1 MPTSAASLNPLFCC
15 DSPWPCLRSRLTAEA
30 YRDHLFQLLS
40 RACSALDKPNI
51 AAEFHQR
58 LAGRRTALG
67 ILAQQ
72 EDSWKADVFVAHAHR
87 AAVAMDRVAGGGV
100 NVADAAKLSVFCM
113 EVLCGRE
120 GVRWPSADDGEC
132 ERTAEFRSTWVDWL
146 QHSAGLQEK
155 AGDGTEAQKFLQR
168 AYEYVR
174 CCAKLESAG
183 GRQHGGSHAAACTAY
198 AGILKVHA
206 AAIITSQYPLPRP
219 RGSDGVAAISPSA
232 GKRAGKKRAGKR
244 VAASSPSASAVVRA
258 NVSRGLEYLEEF
270 GEFIDGVGAATRA
283 QPLTGVLIVAAVK
296 AWTWAQKSCG
306 VAALWMVESRGGG
319 DEGLGEI
326 ECTAWSELNV
336 RGRCV
341 VGDLSRKLAAAR
353 KHASQDLVDR
363 IPPAGSLS
371 ELAVESYL
379 RAAQV
384 HLTALT
390 SEGVTGSETNG
401 EGGARRVLLIVEQ
414 LCDVGGNPAPPQ
426 TIWRAGAGWF
436 GLGKSLLDRA
446 EMDMGID
453 ALVRGCRLLER
464 WADTQA
470 GGQGVGV
477 QGDLSNLSETF
488 RVAQLDLRLSKLSK
502 TLQDSGE
509 LVMAAAAAGRA
520 LAFCPDLCRVTSDE
534 QLETPAGAL
543 TLVERYVACS
553 LRCCHSASP
562 KRRVHGGSD
571 GSGEPVAGLSRATVE
586 KLTAYLWAGGRSP
599 SSVDGGQGAAQDM
612 LARLRERGF
621 PSAVIARALLAEC
634 RAYRSHLELHVS
646 EGAGRSA
653 NDDSVTLSACV
664 EGHRRATESVL
675 KLCESKTWER
685 TGAVGELVG
694 PSLWEARARMLAAR
708 FEHDLFLVDVE
719 TRADQHAGGNNT
731 RVAGGMADLS
741 RGVDHAE
748 RGAEAAFWFDSES
761 SRSLPV
767 GVASAGVCAC
777 IRAILLRDQA
787 EPVADVKGAMRQ
799 GLDVLSKAVAKP
811 ERNTANAWFAPV
823 GLTDPASPVAHLEAL
838 EAHYT
843 LHGDT
848 SRRVKSTELRAVLV
862 DRLNSSTEETR
873 LPRGAESAAAL
884 GSIGAA
890 FQAAGLP
897 ALGPIYST
905 VADQMLCE
913 LGGDETNGAGGNAGT
928 NGGSVCAQIEAARVA
943 ISVVRGRCLAEQGGD
958 MSEAERTLMDAK
970 KAASCLGS
978 KAVPPATVA
987 HLECLVGMGLSWMFE
1002 RSGRLAEAMC
1012 ELRQVLRL
1020 CHAWASTRGRL
1031 SASDWQMVSLSAA
1044 KGTCIHD
1051 EKPCEQDVAE
1061 AALGPPRAEEG
1072 LGEES
1077 EDVEGTIGEKGE
1089 GAKRRSDEQVAL
1101 SSRWIPIY
1109 LEGLTG
1115 MGRLW
1120 RARGFASKASGYT
1133 RQGCV
1138 ASEPLSAA
1146 RFLRRHL
1153 LEEIAVAAGMHRFER
1168 ADRLLCACQDLLTQ
1182 ERQELTS
1189 AEDCAASRCASCGT
1203 VGLAHPRALV
1213 TAPPIQGKGKSLKR
1227 GTKKAGGKV
1236 KHPVAP
1242 TVATGGG
1249 GGHCVRCHELAL
1261 NVSELLVAE
1270 AALRRKQGDFGG
1282 ALAACE
1288 RGQAALA
1295 PLLRAA
1301 SAAVNVKNSLSV
1313 LAAASDV
1320 DSLFQIDEQAQ
1331 GIGWRALEILG
1342 MLRLQQGRAAY
1353 LLGNVAVA
1361 EKLLRECAEEE
1372 GAPVLVRATALYRLG
1387 RMRLDERDLA
1397 GAKPPL
1403 ERAEALSRKVGV
1415 PKLVR
1420 KVRRA
1425 LAVVLCTRGNGGPRE
1440 RVGVDGSWRVAALA
1454 SLSVGVT
1461 HCNQFAHA
1469 SARRDRKGERSSA
1482 GSRLFDVVSGGGAP
1496 FGGAM
1501 ADGRQQLDGE

>member
-1 MPTSAASLNPLFCC
+1 M
-15 DSPWPCLRSRLTAEA
+15 
-30 YRDHLFQLLS
+30 
-40 RACSALDKPNI
+40 DKPNL

-87 AAVAMDRVAGGGV
+87 AAVAMDRVASGGA
-100 NVADAAKLSVFCM
+100 NIADAAKLSVFCL

-120 GVRWPSADDGEC
+120 GVHWPSTDDGEC
-132 ERTAEFRSTWVDWL
+132 ERTAEFRPAWVDWL

-155 AGDGTEAQKFLQR
+155 AGDGNEAQKFLQR

-183 GRQHGGSHAAACTAY
+183 GRQHGDSHAAACTAY
-198 AGILKVHA
+198 AGILKIHA
-206 AAIITSQYPLPRP
+206 AVIITSQYPLPRP
-219 RGSDGVAAISPSA
+219 RGSDGVAAISPCA

-270 GEFIDGVGAATRA
+270 GDFLHGVGAATRA

-306 VAALWMVESRGGG
+306 VAVLWAAESRGGS
-319 DEGLGEI
+319 DEKLGEI
-326 ECTAWSELNV
+326 EHTAWSELNV

-353 KHASQDLVDR
+353 MHASQDLVDR
-363 IPPAGSLS
+363 IPPADSLS

-390 SEGVTGSETNG
+390 NEGVTARETNG

-414 LCDVGGNPAPPQ
+414 LCDVEGNAAPPQ

-436 GLGKSLLDRA
+436 GLGKSLLDRV
-446 EMDMGID
+446 ETDTGID

-470 GGQGVGV
+470 GGNGVGV
-477 QGDLSNLSETF
+477 QGDLSDLSETL

-502 TLQDSGE
+502 ALQDSGE

-520 LAFCPDLCRVTSDE
+520 LAFCPDLCRVTSNE

-553 LRCCHSASP
+553 LRCCHSANP
-562 KRRVHGGSD
+562 KRRGHGGSI
-571 GSGEPVAGLSRATVE
+571 GSGEPVVGLSRATVE
-586 KLTAYLWAGGRSP
+586 TLTAYLWAGGRSP
-599 SSVDGGQGAAQDM
+599 SADGGQGAAQDM
-612 LARLRERGF
+612 PARLRERGF

-634 RAYRSHLELHVS
+634 RAYRFHLELRVS

-664 EGHRRATESVL
+664 EGHRRATEGVL

-708 FEHDLFLVDVE
+708 FEHDLFLVDIGA
-719 TRADQHAGGNNT
+719 RADQYAGGNNT

-748 RGAEAAFWFDSES
+748 RGAEAAFRFDSE
-761 SRSLPV
+761 RSLSPPV
-767 GVASAGVCAC
+767 GLASAGICAC
-777 IRAILLRDQA
+777 IRAMLLRDQA
-787 EPVADVKGAMRQ
+787 EPVDDVKGAMRQ
-799 GLDVLSKAVAKP
+799 GLDILSKAAAKP
-811 ERNTANAWFAPV
+811 ERNAANAWFSPV

-848 SRRVKSTELRAVLV
+848 SRRVRSAELRAVLV
-862 DRLNSSTEETR
+862 DRLNSSTEEAR
-873 LPRGAESAAAL
+873 LTRGAESAAAL

-897 ALGPIYST
+897 ALGPIYRT

-913 LGGDETNGAGGNAGT
+913 LGGDEMNGAGGNVGT
-928 NGGSVCAQIEAARVA
+928 NGRSVFAQIEAARVA
-943 ISVVRGRCLAEQGGD
+943 IRVLRGRCLAEQGGD
-958 MSEAERTLMDAK
+958 MSEAERTLMDAR
-970 KAASCLGS
+970 KAASCLSS

-1002 RSGRLAEAMC
+1002 RSGRVAEAMG

-1044 KGTCIHD
+1044 KGACIHD
-1051 EKPCEQDVAE
+1051 EKLCEQDAAE
-1061 AALGPPRAEEG
+1061 ATLGPPRAEEG

-1077 EDVEGTIGEKGE
+1077 DDVEGTIGGKGE
-1089 GAKRRSDEQVAL
+1089 GANRRSDEQVAL
-1101 SSRWIPIY
+1101 SSRWIPLY
-1109 LEGLTG
+1109 LEGLAG

-1203 VGLAHPRALV
+1203 VDLAHPRALV
-1213 TAPPIQGKGKSLKR
+1213 AAPPIPGKGKSLKR

-1236 KHPVAP
+1236 KQPVAP
-1242 TVATGGG
+1242 VVATGGG

-1261 NVSELLVAE
+1261 NASELLVVE

-1288 RGQAALA
+1288 RGQVALA

-1301 SAAVNVKNSLSV
+1301 SAAVNVKNSLSI
-1313 LAAASDV
+1313 LAAASNV
-1320 DSLFQIDEQAQ
+1320 DSWFQIDEQAQ
-1331 GIGWRALEILG
+1331 GIGWRALEIVG

-1353 LLGNVAVA
+1353 LLGNVTAA
-1361 EKLLRECAEEE
+1361 EELLQECAEEE

-1387 RMRLDERDLA
+1387 RMRLDEGDSA
-1397 GAKPPL
+1397 GARPPL
-1403 ERAEALSRKVGV
+1403 ERAEALSRKAGV

-1425 LAVVLCTRGNGGPRE
+1425 LAVVLFTRGNGVPRE

-1469 SARRDRKGERSSA
+1469 SARRERKGERSSV
-1482 GSRLFDVVSGGGAP
+1482 GSRLLGVVSGGGAP